1 MPRPK
6 RNLIGQRFHSLV
18 VLADDP
24 FHHARVV
31 CQCACG
37 RLVPMYRKHLKPDGN
52 KSCGCLNGK
61 PAKHTYRPS
70 SLSVGFLPFDGS

>member
-6 RNLIGQRFHSLV
+6 RNLIGQRFHNLLV
-18 VLADDP
+18 VADDP

-31 CQCACG
+31 CQCVCG
-37 RLVPMYRKHLKPDGN
+37 RYVPMLRRNLKPDGN

-61 PAKHTYRPS
+61 PAKRTYKLTTLNFGFIPS
-70 SLSVGFLPFDGS
+70 HL